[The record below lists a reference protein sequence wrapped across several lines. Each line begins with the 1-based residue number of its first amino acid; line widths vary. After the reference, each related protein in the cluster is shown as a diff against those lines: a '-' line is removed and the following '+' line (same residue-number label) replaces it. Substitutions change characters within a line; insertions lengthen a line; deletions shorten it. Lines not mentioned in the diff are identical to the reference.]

1 MIQAGEIVVVSA
13 VSVCWRLGIPMGCEI
28 HKVKGCAHVGE
39 PLLVGG
45 LGIMEG
51 CRIDIEV
58 ANDDDAAQGAVLD
71 DGV

>member
-1 MIQAGEIVVVSA
+1 MIQTGEIVAITA
-13 VSVCWRLGIPMGCEI
+13 VAVRWGVGIPMGSEV
-28 HKVKGCAHVGE
+28 HKAKGSTHVDKS
-39 PLLVGG
+39 PLVGW
-45 LGIMEG
+45 LGVTEG